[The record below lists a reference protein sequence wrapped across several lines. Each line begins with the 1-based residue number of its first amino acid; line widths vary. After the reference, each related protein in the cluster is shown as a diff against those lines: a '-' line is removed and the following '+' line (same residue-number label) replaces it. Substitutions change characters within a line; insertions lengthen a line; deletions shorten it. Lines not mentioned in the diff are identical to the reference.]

1 MGWFKGP
8 ISINEAELMSTRRG
22 RHRCA
27 IDFIDQQLTVKH
39 VQHLQTHIKQH
50 EDRFIINTRTD
61 ADHNH
66 SFSAPLWS
74 SAIL

>member
-22 RHRCA
+22 RRRYVIA
-27 IDFIDQQLTVKH
+27 FIGQQLKH
-39 VQHLQTHIKQH
+39 VQHLQAHIKQH
-50 EDRFIINTRTD
+50 EDRFIINKRTD

-66 SFSAPLWS
+66 SFSASLWS
-74 SAIL
+74 SAMF